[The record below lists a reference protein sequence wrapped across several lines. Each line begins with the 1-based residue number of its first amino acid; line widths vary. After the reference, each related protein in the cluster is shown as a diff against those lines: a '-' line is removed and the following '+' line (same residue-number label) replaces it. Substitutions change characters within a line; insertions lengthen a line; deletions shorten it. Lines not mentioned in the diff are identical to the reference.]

1 MLHWLFTL
9 LLSTTSIC
17 LGAQTATQIM
27 ARVNDQLAAVPQ
39 GAFHVKSYRKSIN
52 KTDTT
57 TYAGRVYFFRN
68 EPFADSFCLFFIEQP
83 SEGILYAYD
92 GQAFY
97 QTHLQQKVIWQEQV
111 RESGGI
117 RKRLQKS
124 SVHSIAYQGILN
136 NTPLPA
142 YPIERFSRAHIDTLD
157 GHLRITATEAFANP
171 MKILSKDPDSGTTQW
186 TYTLHLPD
194 LALLRAEVWA
204 IIGHK
209 VQYDDYHLSAI
220 EALPEQVTMS
230 SLFPLDSLLKAGY
243 SLKDVESAR
252 KRLGALAIPIQVND
266 TLPPFELPL
275 LSGGI
280 MASNT
285 FKDGLVLYDFWFKNC
300 FYCHLLIPLI
310 NQLHRDYGNKGL
322 HVFGINSHDKDLLRL
337 ADFVQ
342 DREIA
347 YPTLLDTDHKY
358 FDALRLQGVPVLVL
372 VEAKS
377 GKVLHVSYGKT
388 ENLEQELRAEIE
400 KRL

>member
-39 GAFHVKSYRKSIN
+39 GAFHVKSYLKSIN
-52 KTDTT
+52 KTDTA

-68 EPFADSFCLFFIEQP
+68 EPFADSFCLFFIEQA

-142 YPIERFSRAHIDTLD
+142 YPIDRFSRAHIDTLD

-186 TYTLHLPD
+186 TYTLQLPD

-209 VQYDDYHLSAI
+209 VQYDDYHLS
-220 EALPEQVTMS
+220 
-230 SLFPLDSLLKAGY
+230 
-243 SLKDVESAR
+243 
-252 KRLGALAIPIQVND
+252 
-266 TLPPFELPL
+266 
-275 LSGGI
+275 
-280 MASNT
+280 
-285 FKDGLVLYDFWFKNC
+285 DF
-300 FYCHLLIPLI
+300 HLLCSASKSTTC
-310 NQLHRDYGNKGL
+310 NE
-322 HVFGINSHDKDLLRL
+322 GIRKEKTVRPSMLVSDRSPCVMMSMPMMRSQSSSAYVNPIASRSWKTRLLGRMRCIL
-337 ADFVQ
+337 
-342 DREIA
+342 
-347 YPTLLDTDHKY
+347 
-358 FDALRLQGVPVLVL
+358 
-372 VEAKS
+372 
-377 GKVLHVSYGKT
+377 
-388 ENLEQELRAEIE
+388 
-400 KRL
+400 